1 MTLTKYVLNN
11 YTSCSNMLE
20 MRKYWWLQLNLW
32 IKVTKV
38 QMFDELKF
46 SKAWLKNAFSLTD
59 LYLIIKCF

>member
-38 QMFDELKF
+38 QMYDDLKF
-46 SKAWLKNAFSLTD
+46 LKLS
-59 LYLIIKCF
+59 